1 MTLQTSGEIS
11 LNQIHIEAGGS
22 SGTQVSLNDTD
33 VRYLT
38 NAGSEA
44 SSAFNSF
51 YGKSKHRVTCG
62 SGVYNSVTFT
72 GYKTAS
78 PAMGSVD
85 DSNLTWTTAS
95 FNGLYYALG
104 GSSAYTINLLLNGS
118 GSGSNSGF
126 TTMRIGG
133 STYARSGATS
143 FNGSSNIFSAWR
155 WSSGSNPLTN
165 TAVRD
170 TYYY

>member
-1 MTLQTSGEIS
+1 MTLQTSGAIS

-38 NAGSEA
+38 NVGSGA

-51 YGKSKHRVTCG
+51 YGKSRHRVTCG
-62 SGVYNSVTFT
+62 TGTYNSSTYT
-72 GYKTAS
+72 GYKTS
-78 PAMGSVD
+78 TPAMGSVD
-85 DSNLTWTTAS
+85 DSNLTWTSAS
-95 FNGLYYALG
+95 WTGLYYLLG
-104 GSSAYTINLLLNGS
+104 NASPIQLLLGGS

-126 TTMRIGG
+126 TTMRIAA
-133 STYARSGATS
+133 STYARSSAS
-143 FNGSSNIFSAWR
+143 FNGSNNIFSVWR

-165 TAVRD
+165 GSVRD

>member
-1 MTLQTSGEIS
+1 MTLQASGSIS

-38 NAGSEA
+38 NAGSGA
-44 SSAFNSF
+44 SSAFSSF
-51 YGKSKHRVTCG
+51 YGKSRHRVTCG
-62 SGVYNSVTFT
+62 SGVYNSVTYT
-72 GYKTAS
+72 GYKTSS

-85 DSNLTWTTAS
+85 DSDLTWTTGS
-95 FNGLYYALG
+95 WSGLYYSLG
-104 GSSAYTINLLLNGS
+104 GSSAYTISLLLNGS

-126 TTMRIGG
+126 TTMRISGG
-133 STYARSGATS
+133 TYARSSAS

>member
-1 MTLQTSGEIS
+1 MTLQTSGAIS

-38 NAGSEA
+38 NVGSG
-44 SSAFNSF
+44 SSSSFNSF
-51 YGKSKHRVTCG
+51 YGKSRHRVTAG
-62 SGVYNSVTFT
+62 SGTYNSDTFT
-72 GYKTAS
+72 GYKTS
-78 PAMGSVD
+78 TPTMGSVD
-85 DSNLTWTTAS
+85 DSDLTWTTAS
-95 FNGLYYALG
+95 WTGLYYKLSG
-104 GSSAYTINLLLNGS
+104 TDAYKIHLLLGGS

-126 TTMRIGG
+126 TTMRIAG
-133 STYARSGATS
+133 STYARTSAS
-143 FNGSSNIFSAWR
+143 FNGSSSIYSLWK

-165 TAVRD
+165 NAVRD

>member
-1 MTLQTSGEIS
+1 MTLQTSGAIS

-38 NAGSEA
+38 NAGSAA
-44 SSAFNSF
+44 SSSFSSF
-51 YGKSKHRVTCG
+51 YGKSKHRVTAG
-62 SGVYNSVTFT
+62 SGTAGSIQYT
-72 GYKTAS
+72 GYKTSS
-78 PAMGSVD
+78 PTIGSVD
-85 DSNLTWTTAS
+85 DSDLTWTTAS
-95 FNGLYYALG
+95 WTGLYFVLTG
-104 GSSAYTINLLLNGS
+104 TDAYKIHLHLESS
-118 GSGSNSGF
+118 GSGTNSGF

-133 STYARSGATS
+133 STYARSSAS
-143 FNGSSNIFSAWR
+143 FNGSSGYFSIWK

-165 TAVRD
+165 NVVRD

>member
-1 MTLQTSGEIS
+1 MTLQTSGAIS

-38 NAGSEA
+38 NVGDEST
-44 SSAFNSF
+44 SAFNSF
-51 YGKSKHRVTCG
+51 YGKSRHRVTAG
-62 SGVYNSVTFT
+62 SGSSGGVSYT
-72 GYKTAS
+72 GYKTSS
-78 PAMGSVD
+78 PTIGSVD
-85 DSNLTWTTAS
+85 DNNLTWTSAS
-95 FNGLYYALG
+95 WTGLYYTLS
-104 GSSAYTINLLLNGS
+104 GSNAYTISLLLGGS

-126 TTMRIGG
+126 TTMRIAG
-133 STYARSGATS
+133 STYARSSAS
-143 FNGSSNIFSAWR
+143 FSGSSNIFSAWR

-165 TAVRD
+165 NAVRD

>member
-1 MTLQTSGEIS
+1 MTLQTSGAIS

-22 SGTQVSLNDTD
+22 SGIQVSMNDFD

-38 NAGSEA
+38 NVGSGS

-51 YGKSKHRVTCG
+51 YGRSRHRVTGGAG
-62 SGVYNSVTFT
+62 SYNSITYT
-72 GYKTAS
+72 GYKTSS
-78 PAMGSVD
+78 PTMGSVD

-95 FNGLYYALG
+95 WVGLYYLLG
-104 GSSAYTINLLLNGS
+104 GTDAYRIHLHLGGS

-126 TTMRIGG
+126 TTMRIAG
-133 STYARSGATS
+133 STYARTAAS
-143 FNGSSNIFSAWR
+143 FVGSTGYFSIWKWYSA
-155 WSSGSNPLTN
+155 SNPLTN
-165 TAVRD
+165 GTSRD